1 MGVLL
6 VADLVVLYSRY
17 WLVHPSLLEFERLF
31 RFDFEGNLPTFF
43 ATLLALSAAAL
54 LAVTALTSE
63 ARRDAWQ
70 WWILAAVFVLVSI
83 DEATSIH
90 EPPAA
95 ALRDLIRRGG
105 VHFPWITA
113 ALVLMAL
120 LGLLFLYQLRNLPRP
135 IAARFVLA
143 GALYAAGAV
152 GMEMVGNALI
162 DAGQAFSLRHSISVT
177 VEEFLE
183 MTGLAVFVQ
192 ALVVHVWARVAEIR
206 LVLGD
211 PADRPV
217 DHESTDASGANR

>member
-6 VADLVVLYSRY
+6 FADLVVLYYRH
-17 WLVHPSLLEFERLF
+17 WLGHPPQLDFAHQF
-31 RFDFEGNLPTFF
+31 RFDDEATIPTFF
-43 ATLLALSAAAL
+43 STLLALSATAL

-63 ARRDAWQ
+63 ERRDARR

-95 ALRDLIRRGG
+95 ALRDLIRKGG
-105 VHFPWITA
+105 VHFPWIA
-113 ALVLMAL
+113 AGALLIAL
-120 LGLLFLYQLRNLPRP
+120 LGLLFLYQWRNLPRP

-143 GALYAAGAV
+143 GGLYVAGAV
-152 GMEMVGNALI
+152 GMEMVGDALI
-162 DAGQAFSLRHSISVT
+162 DAGQAFSVRHSIAVT
-177 VEEFLE
+177 VEELLE
-183 MTGLAVFVQ
+183 MTALAVFVQ

-211 PADRPV
+211 PADRPA
-217 DHESTDASGANR
+217 DHESTDASETY